1 MDIVTGERPSEAGDG
16 SSKHTLHRLLGN
28 GGGVLGLLDGHR
40 SRAGDVT
47 DDDRGTDAARSVRL
61 DPTLGS
67 EDITVEALT
76 KVLHHVVT
84 LGLTVDV
91 YIKTKLILDLDNL
104 LNLLLNELL
113 VLLSSDLTLGKLV
126 TRDTDLLG
134 LGERSDGGGREGR
147 EAEVLL
153 LLSVTLGEGRLA
165 LVLLGG
171 DASLAVLDSLVVGAL
186 R

>member
-1 MDIVTGERPSEAGDG
+1 
-16 SSKHTLHRLLGN
+16 
-28 GGGVLGLLDGHR
+28 
-40 SRAGDVT
+40 
-47 DDDRGTDAARSVRL
+47 
-61 DPTLGS
+61 
-67 EDITVEALT
+67 
-76 KVLHHVVT
+76 
-84 LGLTVDV
+84 VDV
-91 YIKTKLILDLDNL
+91 DIKTKLILDLDNL

-147 EAEVLL
+147 KAEVLL

-165 LVLLGG
+165 LMLLGS